1 MEDFDALAAALGA
14 GIADIRG
21 CLILSRDGLVLAG
34 HPNAA
39 EQELK
44 AAWLRFAALGEPE
57 RGFVQFGTEIWS
69 YARRG
74 AYASFAV
81 TGIGVRPGLVIDH
94 MEQMLPG
101 ADASRSKSEG
111 PKADAPPPPQS
122 PPPASASR
130 KRRMSLHGDP
140 EPIEEPV
147 VIHTDRP
154 AARPAPDAV
163 ASASRA
169 ASDSSLAEGD
179 PGPETPVEEADS
191 GTEGPL
197 EEPGSGADP
206 PSGEGEAPAAATP
219 AVGRKPPDE
228 EDDVDRFSLA
238 TEFAGLLQD
247 KPDGADG

>member
-1 MEDFDALAAALGA
+1 MEDFDALAAALEA

-74 AYASFAV
+74 VYASFAV
-81 TGIGVRPGLVIDH
+81 TGIGVRPGLVIDR
-94 MEQMLPG
+94 MEQLLLA
-101 ADASRSKSEG
+101 ADDARTKHEG
-111 PKADAPPPPQS
+111 LDVAG
-122 PPPASASR
+122 PASAQQTPAAR
-130 KRRMSLHGDP
+130 RKKKRRGLHGDP
-140 EPIEEPV
+140 RTLEEPV
-147 VIHTDRP
+147 VIH
-154 AARPAPDAV
+154 
-163 ASASRA
+163 
-169 ASDSSLAEGD
+169 AETLGD
-179 PGPETPVEEADS
+179 PSPEAMPDWADPEAVGPS
-191 GTEGPL
+191 
-197 EEPGSGADP
+197 EEPDPGSDP
-206 PSGEGEAPAAATP
+206 PSSEGEGSAAAAP
-219 AVGRKPPDE
+219 AVGRKPSEE

-247 KPDGADG
+247 APDDADG